1 MPRHRYSVV
10 SRTAIAT
17 QAATAGKRAGGRAA
31 LSAADERGAQILK
44 CLRAHAFEIVVF
56 DSFEELSGEAGP
68 QDFSVI
74 VLWAQDTVSAPAR
87 LVEPLAQRFAPA
99 PIVMVCAGIERWAV
113 RAALAAGASGVVL
126 LDELGT
132 ALWPCL
138 QAVQSGQTCV
148 PRGHWRQIVPPA
160 LSAREKQILGLVV
173 MGYMNSQIAAQLFLA
188 ESTVKSHLSSAFG
201 KLGVRSRNEAVN
213 LILDPERG
221 LGMGILG
228 LVGEPVQPA
237 VAG

>member
-1 MPRHRYSVV
+1 V
-10 SRTAIAT
+10 SRTANAT
-17 QAATAGKRAGGRAA
+17 RAAPAAKGAGGRAA
-31 LSAADERGAQILK
+31 LIATGERGERILE
-44 CLRAHAFEIVVF
+44 CLRAQAFEIVWF
-56 DSFEELSGEAGP
+56 DSLEELSGEAGP

-74 VLWAQDTVSAPAR
+74 VLWAQDTVSAPAK
-87 LVEPLAQRFAPA
+87 LVEPLAQRFAQT
-99 PIVMVCAGIERWAV
+99 PIVMVCAEIERWAV
-113 RAALAAGASGVVL
+113 RTALAAGTAGVVL
-126 LDELGT
+126 LDDLDA

-148 PRGHWRQIVPPA
+148 PRGHWRQIEPPA
-160 LSAREKQILGLVV
+160 LSAREKQILALVV

-201 KLGVRSRNEAVN
+201 KLGVRSRNEAAS

-228 LVGEPVQPA
+228 LEGERVEFRPPA
-237 VAG
+237 S